1 MSFTTLQFGIT
12 LKRHVARAGS
22 DAHYNYYVKSRITE
36 WIITIHFPLSV
47 DIFSC
52 VIMKGDLPQT
62 EMGCWLDLWQDFPD
76 RNSFFHL

>member
-1 MSFTTLQFGIT
+1 MLIT
-12 LKRHVARAGS
+12 RNHVKETRSPSRLSGS
-22 DAHYNYYVKSRITE
+22 DAQTYYVKSRIAE

-62 EMGCWLDLWQDFPD
+62 EMGCWLDLWEDFPD
-76 RNSFFHL
+76 RNSFLHL